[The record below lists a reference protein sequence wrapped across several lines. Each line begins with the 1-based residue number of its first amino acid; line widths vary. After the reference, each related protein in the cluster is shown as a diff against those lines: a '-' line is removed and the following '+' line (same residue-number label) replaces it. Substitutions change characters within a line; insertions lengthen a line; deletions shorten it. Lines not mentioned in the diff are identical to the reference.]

1 VSTSTVLVA
10 ARLLPTTAVAIALS
24 RHVRVVPSSSV
35 QALAL
40 VLMSL
45 LVLAPGASTRAPL
58 RCVPLALL
66 PAQPAKARML
76 PVVAPVHLPL
86 IGSAVTVLPE
96 PIRLAG
102 L

>member
-1 VSTSTVLVA
+1 
-10 ARLLPTTAVAIALS
+10 
-24 RHVRVVPSSSV
+24 
-35 QALAL
+35 
-40 VLMSL
+40 MSL
-45 LVLAPGASTRAPL
+45 PAPVEPTSTRALL
-58 RCVPLALL
+58 RRVPLALL